1 MCYLCNRV
9 SFHTIVVI
17 LVKSSSEDLSRII
30 SLVPRNGMVLA
41 SDFFNCGTSPH
52 ATRDV
57 QKMIYLGLAPVPSG
71 SRPTPIISRDIVQLL
86 LQCGNLVSWYAT
98 RRWLWWTNWGMRT
111 RSLGLISLQVCS
123 ILPPSTLAGSLAHF
137 KQGLRDG
144 GGLRLLFFPKSVQRQ
159 AIHSRI

>member
-57 QKMIYLGLAPVPSG
+57 
-71 SRPTPIISRDIVQLL
+71 
-86 LQCGNLVSWYAT
+86 
-98 RRWLWWTNWGMRT
+98 
-111 RSLGLISLQVCS
+111 
-123 ILPPSTLAGSLAHF
+123 
-137 KQGLRDG
+137 
-144 GGLRLLFFPKSVQRQ
+144 
-159 AIHSRI
+159 